1 LLFQQHLIIV
11 PMTKRIIFLIFLFL
25 TSITSSFA
33 QSVEEWKLT
42 LRNEVEQKTAK
53 ETRGIYTKEGIGNS
67 KALAYANLLL
77 EKSRAAYQDQTIFR
91 VCRDIGLIHE
101 DSNQLTEALGFYNEA
116 EQVAKVLSDTARV
129 TIYIDL
135 AIVQRKLC
143 NYVLCKDY
151 YLKVIDIAPR
161 IQDTE
166 SMECAYHGL
175 GSLYQSTGDYERS
188 VAYFLRS
195 LEVAEQ
201 RKSTE
206 GMAMSLQNIAKS
218 MLLAKNTERA
228 LLNIERAYSLALQT
242 NDPQLI
248 GIISK
253 DYGEV
258 LEQNNNISGALEKYE
273 AALKYFGTDDYKPY
287 VVKIW
292 MNMANAH
299 IQQGN
304 YDKAEHYLLQ
314 CLNEY
319 RPFIFNEDLGS
330 LYLKIGNLYD
340 RKQNKQQ
347 AALAY
352 RKGIDV
358 CDKFQLKET
367 CAKIARALSVIEEE
381 NGHQNVALALLKKAN
396 ALEADLFSDERTK
409 HTAELQFKFDAAKGE
424 KEIQDLKLS
433 QNKIIITALGLGL
446 ALLLAAFFL
455 WYRIKNRS
463 TKALRLK
470 NAEVKE
476 QNRLLEESNDVL
488 REFAY
493 ASAHDLKE
501 PLRNIGSFI
510 TLLQHR
516 YGKTFNE
523 EANEYMGFV
532 KAGVIKMNKLLE
544 DLLDYSTLVVDK
556 QDEEKTVYT
565 TQLHEILEEVQANLK
580 NTIDTKK
587 VTIAYN
593 TSLPVLKM
601 SRLHQTQLFQNL
613 ISNAIKFSEE
623 TPVINIKYEDKNE
636 KCLVSVS
643 DNGIGIKTEYS
654 AKVFKLFHRLS
665 RDTRYEGTGVGLSI
679 CKSIVEKYH
688 GKIWFESKEQQ
699 GTTFFIEIPKAA

>member
-1 LLFQQHLIIV
+1 LIRYL
-11 PMTKRIIFLIFLFL
+11 PKFSTMQKRFYLIFLNFL
-25 TSITSSFA
+25 MIFSVSYA
-33 QSVEEWKLT
+33 QDMEGWKVM
-42 LRNEVEQKTAK
+42 LRNEVEQKTFK
-53 ETRGIYTKEGIGNS
+53 EIRDIYTGEGIEVN
-67 KALAYANLLL
+67 KALAYSYLLL
-77 EKSRAAYQDQTIFR
+77 EKSKGLRQNQKVFR

-101 DSNQLTEALGFYNEA
+101 DNNQLNEAIELYSEA
-116 EQVAKVLSDTARV
+116 EQISNSLSDTSRV

-135 AIVQRKLC
+135 AIVHRKLC
-143 NYVLCKDY
+143 NYLLCKDN
-151 YLKVIDIAPR
+151 YLKVIDIAPK
-161 IQDTE
+161 IQDIE

-188 VAYFLRS
+188 VSYFLQS

-201 RKSTE
+201 RKNPE

-218 MLLAKNTERA
+218 MLLAKSSERA
-228 LLNIERAYSLALQT
+228 LVSIERAYTLAIKT
-242 NDPQLI
+242 ENPQLI
-248 GIISK
+248 GLILK

-258 LEQNNNISGALEKYE
+258 LEQSNNISEALEKYE
-273 AALKYFGTDDYKPY
+273 SALKFFGTEENKPY

-292 MNMANAH
+292 MNIANVH

-319 RPFIFNEDLGS
+319 RAFIFNEDLGV
-330 LYLKIGNLYD
+330 LYLKIGNLYESKHH
-340 RKQNKQQ
+340 RTQ
-347 AALAY
+347 AEVAY
-352 RKGIDV
+352 RKGLAI

-367 CAKIARALSVIEEE
+367 CAKIARALSVIEEG
-381 NGHQNVALALLKKAN
+381 NGHEYAALALLKKAN

-446 ALLLAAFFL
+446 ALLLTAFFL

-463 TKALRLK
+463 TNALRLK

-510 TLLQHR
+510 SLLQFR

-523 EANEYMGFV
+523 EANEYMDFV
-532 KAGVIKMNKLLE
+532 KIGVVKMNKLLE

-565 TQLHEILEEVQANLK
+565 TQLNEILEEVQQNLK

-593 TSLPVLKM
+593 SSLPVLKM

-665 RDTRYEGTGVGLSI
+665 RDTQYEGTGVGLSI

>member
-1 LLFQQHLIIV
+1 MKKQLSTIILILFSFIY
-11 PMTKRIIFLIFLFL
+11 
-25 TSITSSFA
+25 SIAFA
-33 QSVEEWKLT
+33 QDMESWKT
-42 LRNEVEQKTAK
+42 MLRAEVQQKNFNQIR
-53 ETRGIYTKEGIGNS
+53 EIYLKEGIESN
-67 KALAYANLLL
+67 KAFAYAYLLL
-77 EKSRAAYQDQTIFR
+77 EKSRLSNNNHDIFIT
-91 VCRDIGLIHE
+91 CRDIGLMHE
-101 DSNQLTEALGFYNEA
+101 DVNQLTEAVGRYNEA
-116 EQVAKVLSDTARV
+116 ESITGYLSDTSRV
-129 TIYIDL
+129 TIYIDM
-135 AIVQRKLC
+135 AIAQRKLC
-143 NYVLCKDY
+143 NYLLCKDY

-161 IQDTE
+161 IKDTE

-201 RKSTE
+201 RKSDK

-218 MLLAKNTERA
+218 MLLAKNIDRA
-228 LLNIERAYSLALQT
+228 LLNIERAYSIALKT
-242 NDPQLI
+242 NDLELV
-248 GIISK
+248 GIILK

-258 LEQNNNISGALEKYE
+258 LEQSNNVSGALEKYE
-273 AALKYFGTDDYKPY
+273 AALKSFGAEDHKPY

-292 MNMANAH
+292 MNIANVY

-304 YDKAEHYLLQ
+304 NDKAEYYLLR

-319 RPFIFNEDLGS
+319 RPFIFNEDLGV
-330 LYLKIGNLYD
+330 LYLKLGNLYD
-340 RKQNKQQ
+340 SKHNQ
-347 AALAY
+347 AKAEDAY
-352 RKGIDV
+352 RKGLVV

-367 CAKIARALSVIEEE
+367 CAKIARALSVIEEAD
-381 NGHQNVALALLKKAN
+381 GHQNTALALLKKAN
-396 ALEADLFSDERTK
+396 NIEAGLFSDERTK

-433 QNKIIITALGLGL
+433 QNNIIISALACGF
-446 ALLLAAFFL
+446 ALLITTFFV
-455 WYRIKNRS
+455 WFRIKNKS
-463 TKALRLK
+463 NQALKLK

-532 KAGVIKMNKLLE
+532 KQGVVKMNQLLE

-556 QDEEKTVYT
+556 QDEEKTIYT
-565 TQLHEILEEVQANLK
+565 TQLTEILEEVQLNLK

-587 VTIAYN
+587 VTIDYN
-593 TSLPVLKM
+593 NTLPVLKM

-654 AKVFKLFHRLS
+654 TKVFKLFHRLS

-688 GKIWFESKEQQ
+688 GKIWFESKEHQ